1 MKIPQEKMSKI
12 VLHENGVEVQ
22 AKISSKEQIK
32 FYIGEDDIRSILSIY
47 RVMHI
52 EIGNEEID
60 ESAYDED
67 SIQDAIY

>member
-1 MKIPQEKMSKI
+1 MIIPQEKMSKI

-32 FYIGEDDIRSILSIY
+32 FYIGEDDIRSILSLY
-47 RVMHI
+47 SNY
-52 EIGNEEID
+52 GNNYNEEND
-60 ESAYDED
+60 DTAYYDED

>member
-32 FYIGEDDIRSILSIY
+32 FYIGEDDIRSILSLY
-47 RVMHI
+47 SNY
-52 EIGNEEID
+52 GNNRKK
-60 ESAYDED
+60 
-67 SIQDAIY
+67 

>member
-32 FYIGEDDIRSILSIY
+32 FYIGEDDIRSILSLY
-47 RVMHI
+47 SSN
-52 EIGNEEID
+52 GNNYNEENED
-60 ESAYDED
+60 TAYYDED

>member
-32 FYIGEDDIRSILSIY
+32 FYIGEDDIRSILSLYSSY
-47 RVMHI
+47 RNNY
-52 EIGNEEID
+52 NEEND
-60 ESAYDED
+60 DTAYYDED